1 MDVVVEAIDITTEE
15 MDMEDTV
22 VDILERT
29 FGHNIRI
36 LIVDETENYKE
47 LSHIY
52 R

>member
-1 MDVVVEAIDITTEE
+1 MDVIVEAIDITTEE

-29 FGHNIRI
+29 LEHNIRI
-36 LIVDETENYKE
+36 LIVDETENYNE